1 MPCSAKLDKNIG
13 MPYIDCMGIKRTRHA
28 VYDIKYHFVW
38 IPKYRKQFLIDDM
51 KTRLKQIFGEIA
63 EQYEMEIDTMDV
75 MPDHIHLFLAAP
87 PRYSPSKIVN
97 IFKGISSRKMFIEF
111 PHLKRY
117 LWGGELWND
126 GYFVRTTGDK
136 VTSEIIRRYIEYQKH
151 QAEQL
156 ELF

>member
-1 MPCSAKLDKNIG
+1 MPCPAKLDKSIEV
-13 MPYIDCMGIKRTRHA
+13 PYTDRMGVKRTRHA

-38 IPKYRKQFLIDDM
+38 IPKYRKKILTDDM
-51 KTRLKQIFGEIA
+51 EARLKEVFKEIA
-63 EQYEMEIDTMDV
+63 EQYEIGIDTMDV
-75 MPDHIHLFLAAP
+75 MPDHTHLFLSAP

-136 VTSEIIRRYIEYQKH
+136 VTSEIIRRYIKYQKH
-151 QAEQL
+151 EAKQL